1 MDVKASSSGRN
12 GYGVE
17 RESAFSESESPALA
31 PLPVTPFEPSE
42 WVYGRKVSP
51 DFHVAFKINRYSVA
65 YALVGRKIGLRV
77 TPSEVEVFL
86 PGRAHGDQSPPS
98 QRPEILL

>member
-1 MDVKASSSGRN
+1 MDVKASSSGWN

-51 DFHVAFKINRYSVA
+51 DFHVAFKINRHSCV
-65 YALVGRKIGLRV
+65 
-77 TPSEVEVFL
+77 
-86 PGRAHGDQSPPS
+86 
-98 QRPEILL
+98 

>member
-1 MDVKASSSGRN
+1 MDVKASSSGWN

-65 YALVGRKIGLRV
+65 YALVGRIIGLRV